1 MFLKKKPE
9 IYVMKY
15 KIFTAIIFVFLMVS
29 YGQAAVPNFGD
40 DGLKGLSESQIKD
53 LSEGKIIFSTTD
65 SANNESK
72 EAKSSIITATLLLN
86 KLPEEIYNIL
96 YHTEDQ
102 IKYLEE
108 IKEIKIIRK
117 SEVQDNI
124 EFKLKILM
132 ISLEYRVIHN
142 FDKKNLYIHWAMD
155 KNFNNDLQS
164 LQGFWKLYPYPG
176 GKTLARYGSNVSVK
190 NVPGW
195 LENMFKKKGVEKSL
209 NCVKK
214 YVNTGWILKK

>member
-1 MFLKKKPE
+1 MPRKKIPE
-9 IYVMKY
+9 INVMKF
-15 KIFTAIIFVFLMVS
+15 KIFTALFFIILMVH
-29 YGQAAVPNFGD
+29 YGEAAVPYFGD

-53 LSEGKIIFSTTD
+53 LSEGKIIFNTTD
-65 SANNESK
+65 SVQNEST
-72 EAKSSIITATLLLN
+72 EAKSSLITAVMLLD
-86 KLPEEIYNIL
+86 KPPEEIYNIL

-117 SEVQDNI
+117 NETQDNI

-142 FDKKNLYIHWAMD
+142 FDKKNLYIHWALD
-155 KNFNNDLQS
+155 NNFNNDLES

-176 GKTLARYGSNVSVK
+176 GRTLARYGSNVSVK

-195 LENMFKKKGVEKSL
+195 IENMFKKKGVEKSL

-214 YVNTGWILKK
+214 YVNTGWTLKK

>member
-1 MFLKKKPE
+1 MPHKIILE
-9 IYVMKY
+9 IDAMKY
-15 KIFTAIIFVFLMVS
+15 KIFAVITFVFLMVS
-29 YGQAAVPNFGD
+29 YGQAAVHNFGD

-53 LSEGKIIFSTTD
+53 LSEGKIIFSTSD
-65 SANNESK
+65 SVNNESK
-72 EAKSSIITATLLLN
+72 EAKSSIITATLLLD
-86 KLPEEIYNIL
+86 KPPEEIYNIL

-117 SEVQDNI
+117 NEVQDNI

-132 ISLEYRVIHN
+132 ISLVYRVIHN
-142 FDKKNLYIHWAMD
+142 FDKKNLYIHWTMD

-190 NVPGW
+190 NVPDW

-214 YVNTGWILKK
+214 YVNTGWTLKK

>member
-1 MFLKKKPE
+1 ME
-9 IYVMKY
+9 TDVMKY
-15 KIFTAIIFVFLMVS
+15 KIFTAVIFVFLMVS
-29 YGQAAVPNFGD
+29 YTQAAVPNFGD

-53 LSEGKIIFSTTD
+53 LSEGKIIFNTTD
-65 SANNESK
+65 SVNNESA
-72 EAKSSIITATLLLN
+72 EAKSSIITAALLLD
-86 KLPEEIYNIL
+86 KPPEEIYNIL

-108 IKEIKIIRK
+108 IKEIKIVNK
-117 SEVQDNI
+117 NEVQDNI

-132 ISLEYRVIHN
+132 ISLEYRVIHS
-142 FDKKNLYIHWAMD
+142 FDKKNLYIHWTMD
-155 KNFNNDLQS
+155 KNFKNDLES

-176 GKTLARYGSNVSVK
+176 GRTLARYGSNVSVK
-190 NVPGW
+190 HVPGW

-214 YVNTGWILKK
+214 YVNTGWTLKK